1 MSDPVLVF
9 LEHHKEECKY
19 RPWSKATRECNCGK
33 DEALKHYRS
42 VLAERD
48 HMAKLVANGIR
59 NTEELVADRDHLR
72 MVVQM
77 TVASQGWD
85 GNDPDDAAWTTLYR
99 LAREA
104 LEGGPGR

>member
-1 MSDPVLVF
+1 MSELDKMTRAYERLRNERAESFARLQAAVGKCGLTPF
-9 LEHHKEECKY
+9 QAEADLEIES
-19 RPWSKATRECNCGK
+19 RI
-33 DEALKHYRS
+33 EAIK
-42 VLAERD
+42 
-48 HMAKLVANGIR
+48 
-59 NTEELVADRDHLR
+59 ADRDHLR